1 MLFSLGTSR
10 TLAQQPPAGGIAV
23 IDVSKIYKNHAR
35 FKEMMTG
42 MEREIQ
48 QAEESV
54 RKDKDAIKQ
63 LGERLEG
70 YHPGTAEYKQ
80 LEEELAN
87 RSSQLN
93 VRIQLQKKD
102 FLQKQAKIHYSVYR
116 EITQEVERYAAA
128 TGTVLVL
135 RFNGDEVNL
144 EKPDDVLRQINQ
156 QVVWYTHDRDIT
168 DLILGQLNR
177 PGLNPADAGG
187 PPGNPNAS
195 RMGVPLP
202 PAGAARPALAAPIF
216 SLRRTGPAAPRRRSG
231 LPDDRPRCWLFSP
244 LLGPVSQDA
253 HAT

>member
-1 MLFSLGTSR
+1 VKRIFLLLALVATVVLFSLASSPA
-10 TLAQQPPAGGIAV
+10 LAQQPTGGVVV
-23 IDVSKIYKNHAR
+23 IDISKIYKNHTR

-54 RKDKDAIKQ
+54 RKERDAIKQ
-63 LGERLEG
+63 LSERLDG

-80 LEEELAN
+80 LEEDLAR
-87 RSSQLN
+87 RSSEMN

-116 EITQEVERYAAA
+116 EITQEVERYCAA

-156 QVVWYTHDRDIT
+156 QVVWYTPDRNIT
-168 DLILGQLNR
+168 DVILAQLNR
-177 PGLNPADAGG
+177 ANLNTPDNASGPA
-187 PPGNPNAS
+187 GNPLNAM
-195 RMGVPLP
+195 RQGVPP
-202 PAGAARPALAAPIF
+202 QSGQPGQPW
-216 SLRRTGPAAPRRRSG
+216 PR
-231 LPDDRPRCWLFSP
+231 
-244 LLGPVSQDA
+244 
-253 HAT
+253 

>member
-1 MLFSLGTSR
+1 MKRISVLLALVATVVLFSLGASR
-10 TLAQQPPAGGIAV
+10 ALAQQPQGPSGIAV
-23 IDVSKIYKNHAR
+23 IDVSKIYKNHTR

-54 RKDKDAIKQ
+54 RKDRDAIKQ

-70 YHPGTAEYKQ
+70 YHPGTAEYKSM
-80 LEEELAN
+80 EEDLAR
-87 RSSQLN
+87 RSSELN

-128 TGTVLVL
+128 TGTALVL

-156 QVVWYTHDRDIT
+156 QVVWFTRDRDIT

-177 PGLNPADAGG
+177 ADLNPANAGG
-187 PPGNPNAS
+187 PG
-195 RMGVPLP
+195 GVPTT
-202 PAGAARPALAAPIF
+202 GM
-216 SLRRTGPAAPRRRSG
+216 RTGVPMPPQNGVPGQPWQGQPGVQR
-231 LPDDRPRCWLFSP
+231 
-244 LLGPVSQDA
+244 
-253 HAT
+253 